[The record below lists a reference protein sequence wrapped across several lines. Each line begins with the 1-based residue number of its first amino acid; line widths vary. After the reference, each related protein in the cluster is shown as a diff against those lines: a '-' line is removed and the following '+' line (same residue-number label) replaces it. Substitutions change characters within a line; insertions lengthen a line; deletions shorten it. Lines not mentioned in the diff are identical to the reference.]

1 MKFLKSK
8 TLWFSFLLTVF
19 GAVQASWGLVDDF
32 LSPRAAG
39 FGALAIGVLVAVLRF
54 ITTQPLDE
62 K

>member
-39 FGALAIGVLVAVLRF
+39 FGALAIGIAIAVLRF
-54 ITTQPLDE
+54 LTTQPLDE